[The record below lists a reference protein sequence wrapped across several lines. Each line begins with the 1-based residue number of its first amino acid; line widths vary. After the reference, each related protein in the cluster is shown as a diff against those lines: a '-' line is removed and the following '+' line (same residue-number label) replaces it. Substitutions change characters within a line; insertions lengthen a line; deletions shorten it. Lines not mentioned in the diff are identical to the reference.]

1 MQIPH
6 SSSNLFLIWNNLI
19 NRYHCLG
26 SGPLCGARFQI
37 RYRIK
42 SKYGWVG
49 ALSFSAA
56 FGVLK
61 DRDNFIAWSVAA
73 RIKNLQY
80 IVYNSSFFIIPSVNI
95 ANLVLSGQIS
105 YNGNI
110 KEIKVLMY
118 ENQMRLFNLK
128 GEINE

>member
-19 NRYHCLG
+19 NKI
-26 SGPLCGARFQI
+26 PLLRKWSPVRCQI

-56 FGVLK
+56 FG
-61 DRDNFIAWSVAA
+61 
-73 RIKNLQY
+73 
-80 IVYNSSFFIIPSVNI
+80 
-95 ANLVLSGQIS
+95 GT
-105 YNGNI
+105 
-110 KEIKVLMY
+110 
-118 ENQMRLFNLK
+118 K
-128 GEINE
+128 G